1 MNAPRSIAMT
11 VCCLGALAGGC
22 SDSDQVEQYQV
33 PKQQV
38 LDSINGP
45 PPAEPVPHEDTMLA
59 AIVLEP
65 DQAWFFKL
73 AGPRRAVEDQAERF
87 EALIESLEFGDSG
100 PRWSLPAGWR
110 EQAGSGM
117 RYATL
122 TAESGD
128 ELLET
133 TVTSLPRNDGDEKA
147 YSLSNINRW
156 RGQMGLQPI
165 GRHELSNAARQVK
178 FAGGIA
184 TVVEL
189 KGKLAAQ
196 GMGQAPF
203 VGRAPF
209 AGQEPLAPG
218 LAGDAGETGR
228 GGLRYNTPEG
238 WQAGQAGAMRKAAF
252 VVAQGD
258 RQVEITVIDLAAS
271 AGGLLDNVNRW
282 RGQIG
287 LGNTTEEELDQQV
300 RKLPV
305 GSDRGDYVEL
315 YGPEQAILA
324 VIARQGGKS
333 WFIKLM
339 GDKQLAEREKQR
351 FEQFVQSLEFGD

>member
-1 MNAPRSIAMT
+1 MT

-33 PKQQV
+33 PKQHV

-45 PPAEPVPHEDTMLA
+45 PPAQPVPHEDTMLA

-117 RYATL
+117 RYGTL

-165 GRHELSNAARQVK
+165 GRNELSNAARQVK
-178 FAGGIA
+178 FAGGTA

-203 VGRAPF
+203 AGRQP
-209 AGQEPLAPG
+209 PLGEQASGRGALRPG
-218 LAGDAGETGR
+218 LAGDSGATGR
-228 GGLRYNTPEG
+228 GGLRYHTPEG
-238 WQAGQAGAMRKAAF
+238 WRTGPAGGMRKAAF
-252 VVAQGD
+252 VVVEGD

-287 LGNTTEEELDQQV
+287 LGNTTEEELDEQV

-315 YGPEQAILA
+315 YGPKEAILA
-324 VIARQGGKS
+324 VIARQGGKA

-351 FEQFVQSLEFGD
+351 FEQFVQSLKLGD